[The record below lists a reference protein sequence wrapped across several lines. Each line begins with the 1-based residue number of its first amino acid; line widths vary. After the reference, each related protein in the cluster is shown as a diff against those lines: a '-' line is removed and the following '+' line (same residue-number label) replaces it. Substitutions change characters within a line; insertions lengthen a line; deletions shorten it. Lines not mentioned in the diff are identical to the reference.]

1 MAEKIN
7 YYQVLG
13 IPRSASQS
21 EVKNAYRRLAK
32 ERHPDH
38 PSGSEE
44 EFSRL
49 QEANAVL
56 SDPERRRRHDEDLDL
71 AHAADQLAGLNLD
84 FGSLD
89 DEVSRK
95 RRDRGRGRGRETG
108 AAAESGPSM
117 GERLRNRFRRGDAP
131 DEPASEGRRGR
142 QRPPARQARWYAPH
156 DLDPEPV
163 TWKTGTLSFLGAFA
177 AFLAVGQIGL
187 WATGANVP
195 PTFAIG
201 ATVLGPFMWIFYT
214 LAGLLAAYF
223 AYRAAGWIGL
233 GLVFVAA
240 LVVGGSG
247 GPEGL
252 VQFTTVGIAVLLALI
267 FLRNR
272 RDRSAWRGRR

>member
-1 MAEKIN
+1 MEEKIN

-95 RRDRGRGRGRETG
+95 RRERGRGRETG
-108 AAAESGPSM
+108 AAAEGGPSM

-131 DEPASEGRRGR
+131 DEPAGEGRRG
-142 QRPPARQARWYAPH
+142 QPRPPAGRGRWYAPH

-163 TWKTGTLSFLGAFA
+163 TWKTGALSFLGAFA

-187 WATGANVP
+187 WATGANIP

-201 ATVLGPFMWIFYT
+201 ATVLGPFMWILYT

-247 GPEGL
+247 GPVGL

-267 FLRNR
+267 FLGNR